1 MNGNERAAASQ
12 DPAGAE
18 SRGIMLIV
26 VLTVGTMLAFA
37 ANSLLTRL
45 ALQTTAID
53 PASFVLVRLASGA
66 GMLALIVMLQRLKLP
81 PLRKS
86 WLSALLLFIYA
97 VAFSFAYRSID
108 TGAGALLLFASAQL
122 TMIAYGYARGERA
135 SLPGALLAIGG
146 LVAFLAPGASAPAL
160 LPAGLMMI
168 AGIAWGGFS
177 LLGRFSQDTPVGNT
191 ASSFIWALP
200 LALGLMF
207 LQRDAIQ
214 MDGTGVSYALLSGA
228 LMSGLGYAVWYWVRV
243 RMTAIAAGSVQ
254 LSVPVLSALLGM
266 LVLGEQLGVERWLA
280 GTAVLAGVAII
291 TLSASRRAGQ
301 RKG

>member
-1 MNGNERAAASQ
+1 MNGNETAASQ
-12 DPAGAE
+12 DAAGAA
-18 SRGIMLIV
+18 RQAMLIV
-26 VLTVGTMLAFA
+26 LLTAATMLAFA

-53 PASFVLVRLASGA
+53 PTSFIVVRLASGA
-66 GMLALIVMLQRLKLP
+66 AMLALIVLFQRLRLP
-81 PLRKS
+81 SLQKS
-86 WLSALLLFIYA
+86 WPSAVLLFIYA
-97 VAFSFAYRSID
+97 VAFSFAYRGID

-135 SLPGALLAIGG
+135 SLPGVLLALAG

-160 LPAGLMMI
+160 LPAGLMAI

-207 LQRDAIQ
+207 LQRDAIRL
-214 MDGTGVSYALLSGA
+214 DGVGVAYALLSGA
-228 LMSGLGYAVWYWVRV
+228 VMSGLGYAVWYWVRV

-266 LVLGEQLGVERWLA
+266 MMLGEHLGAERWLA
-280 GTAVLAGVAII
+280 GAAVLAGVAIT
-291 TLSASRRAGQ
+291 TLSAARRARQ

>member
-1 MNGNERAAASQ
+1 MNGNETAASQ
-12 DPAGAE
+12 DAAGAA
-18 SRGIMLIV
+18 RQAMLIV
-26 VLTVGTMLAFA
+26 LLTAATMLAFA

-53 PASFVLVRLASGA
+53 PTSFIVVRLASGA
-66 GMLALIVMLQRLKLP
+66 AMLALIVLFQRLRLP
-81 PLRKS
+81 SLQKS
-86 WLSALLLFIYA
+86 WPSAVLLFIYA
-97 VAFSFAYRSID
+97 VAFSFAYRGID

-135 SLPGALLAIGG
+135 SLPGVLLALAG

-160 LPAGLMMI
+160 LPAGLMTI

-214 MDGTGVSYALLSGA
+214 MDGVGVAYALLSGA
-228 LMSGLGYAVWYWVRV
+228 VMSGLGYAVWYWVRV

-266 LVLGEQLGVERWLA
+266 MMLGEHLGAERWLA
-280 GTAVLAGVAII
+280 GAAVLAGVAIT
-291 TLSASRRAGQ
+291 TLSAARRARQ